1 MAAKAKDVHG
11 ADPQDQGFDYDFL
24 ASLYEGSED
33 ATTRV
38 MRVVREKTR
47 EAFAKRDKSLLPTQA
62 DLAVATGTSPS
73 HTQKVVRYLQLG
85 GELEK
90 CIDGRARR
98 WFSTEGIPRRRMA

>member
-11 ADPQDQGFDYDFL
+11 SDAQDQGFDYEFL

-33 ATTRV
+33 ATTRI
-38 MRVVREKTR
+38 MKVVRAKTK
-47 EAFAKRDKSLLPTQA
+47 EAFSRKDKTLLPTQS

-73 HTQKVVRYLQLG
+73 HTQKVVRYLQLA